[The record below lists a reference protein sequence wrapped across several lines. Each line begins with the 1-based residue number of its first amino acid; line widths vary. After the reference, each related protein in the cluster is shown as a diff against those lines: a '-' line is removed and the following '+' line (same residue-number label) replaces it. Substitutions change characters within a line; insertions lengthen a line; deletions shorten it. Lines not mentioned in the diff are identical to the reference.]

1 MASATH
7 LSATP
12 APLGPLALL
21 REGTIAGIARRRA
34 LLGYLFLIPT
44 IFGILTFTAGPVLVS
59 LGLSFFKWDVFS
71 SPVFTGLDNYQR
83 FLHDQQALTSFGN
96 TLKFVVMAVTVQIC
110 LALFLAL
117 SIQRITNRLLRYY
130 FRTAFFLPI
139 LMSGASV
146 SITIAYLFN
155 KDFGVVNYYLS
166 FLHIARIPWL
176 TSSSWALITI
186 VIAAVWHNVGF
197 TLILF
202 IGGLAGIS
210 QEVLEAADL
219 DGARGWQRLR
229 WVTLPLLSPTIFF
242 AAVTGV
248 IGALQVFDEPYVMTR
263 GGPGDASRSAVM
275 VVYQSAFQQQE
286 LGYGSTVVVIL
297 FILIMLVTLIQFVG
311 SRRWV
316 FYQ

>member
-1 MASATH
+1 
-7 LSATP
+7 
-12 APLGPLALL
+12 
-21 REGTIAGIARRRA
+21 
-34 LLGYLFLIPT
+34 
-44 IFGILTFTAGPVLVS
+44 
-59 LGLSFFKWDVFS
+59 
-71 SPVFTGLDNYQR
+71 
-83 FLHDQQALTSFGN
+83 
-96 TLKFVVMAVTVQIC
+96 MAVTVQIC